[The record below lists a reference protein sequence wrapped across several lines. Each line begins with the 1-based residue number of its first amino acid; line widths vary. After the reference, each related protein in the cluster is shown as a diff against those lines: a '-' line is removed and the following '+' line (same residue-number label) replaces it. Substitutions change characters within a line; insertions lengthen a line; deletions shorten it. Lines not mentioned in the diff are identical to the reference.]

1 MLCLLHSLVETL
13 PACGVMGEE
22 AKMGFLDRLRHPGG
36 LKVATLRLETHYR
49 HKQGALG
56 SSLEEYERVGP
67 PLVESQF
74 VQHESGIS
82 REQLLTV
89 VIPEVIE
96 HSLFQ
101 LSGRLYDRALT
112 KIHARI
118 ASPTRY
124 APERFEGND
133 VRVRTKVE
141 LFFGR
146 EPYVLVWPKFPLDR
160 WFGAPILVSDTAIA
174 FFDEQFPGLT
184 SKQQA
189 QVIDRLNYGLEQWRL
204 SRPTRRTPTW
214 DWHEWIDYPSWIEKV
229 TGGFTIFGAKQFWGY
244 RKYHSDRLGLS
255 IEYMDILE
263 PHEVDSPAQGVIDVE
278 FKLPG
283 KEWLWFVINRS
294 PVPRVD
300 ETLTPTRLLRM
311 KCEEMRQSPGVLMF
325 EPLVERDIEV
335 SGLPAA
341 LGESRVRFAPGTEG
355 AFIAQV
361 WLLPE
366 SNHSLRL
373 AWFSSWSVRRSMREV
388 VSRMLSSLELGP
400 PERVT
405 KA

>member
-1 MLCLLHSLVETL
+1 V
-13 PACGVMGEE
+13 VGEK
-22 AKMGFLDRLRHPGG
+22 AKMGFLDRLRHPRG
-36 LKVATLRLETHYR
+36 LKVATFHLKTHYR

-56 SSLEEYERVGP
+56 SRLQEYERVSP
-67 PLVESQF
+67 PFVESEF

-101 LSGRLYDRALT
+101 LSGRHYDRALT
-112 KIHARI
+112 TIHARI

-124 APERFEGND
+124 APERFENSD
-133 VRVRTKVE
+133 VRVRTKIEV
-141 LFFGR
+141 FFGR

-160 WFGAPILVSDTAIA
+160 WFGAPILVPDTAVA

-204 SRPTRRTPTW
+204 SRPTSRTPTW

-229 TGGFTIFGAKQFWGY
+229 TGRFTIFGVKPFWGY
-244 RKYHSDRLGLS
+244 RKYRSDRLGLS

-263 PHEVDSPAQGVIDVE
+263 PHEVESAAHGVIDVE
-278 FKLPG
+278 FKVPG
-283 KEWLWFVINRS
+283 KEWLWFVINWS

-300 ETLTPTRLLRM
+300 EPLTPIRLLRM
-311 KCEEMRQSPGVLMF
+311 KGEEMGQSPGVLMF

-335 SGLPAA
+335 SVLPAA
-341 LGESRVRFAPGTEG
+341 LGESRVRLAPGTEG
-355 AFIAQV
+355 VFVIQI

-366 SNHSLRL
+366 SDHSLCL

-388 VSRMLSSLELGP
+388 VSRVLSSVELGG
-400 PERVT
+400 PEMAVAKDRP
-405 KA
+405 K